1 MRPACGLLLA
11 AAACTGGDKDPKEPA
26 DEVTVTV
33 LSITTAGELVSAE
46 NQLVRVHGPVFH
58 EKLGDG
64 IELDG
69 ITVLCPDL
77 RLPDG
82 TAEVSLQG
90 RLELWEEPAAEVNE
104 AGEISQGVDE
114 PTSRWI
120 LRDCK
125 QV

>member
-1 MRPACGLLLA
+1 MRTVAAALVL
-11 AAACTGGDKDPKEPA
+11 AAACTGGDKDAKDPA
-26 DEVTVTV
+26 DEVAFV
-33 LSITTAGELVSAE
+33 SITTAGQLVSAE
-46 NQLVRVHGPVFH
+46 NQVVRVQGAVFR

-64 IELDG
+64 VELDG
-69 ITVLCPDL
+69 MTVLCPDL

-82 TAEVSLQG
+82 AVEAALQG
-90 RLELWEEPAAEVNE
+90 RLELWQAPAAEVNE